1 MFDLHKAL
9 AEEAKEEYEFEDERI
24 AANWYL
30 TSLSYSLRSLKEDS
44 GQPESVREEKKKT
57 NMWLKNESIHVS
69 DIPAINF
76 DCLKCRIDADRPS
89 CDVFFYNA
97 GFSMHHKHLLGEF
110 KNTSKKEMV
119 KMMASDGKDGLKAKI
134 TSSIDLLRTEISF
147 TEREEEQKALE
158 GNVHLFLV
166 YGGKNDMSSAGEWAK
181 RLPRSEHVS
190 RDSKRKQISAS
201 RQRYN
206 SFDSEKQVNAVF
218 NSFGSFL
225 NDKGLV
231 PCTKEEFPG
240 NALPKLS
247 KSKIGKKRD
256 FSMFSATD
264 FAEIVDGGYFDA
276 WNWGTLAPYLERL
289 SGCG

>member
-24 AANWYL
+24 ASNLYL

>member
-9 AEEAKEEYEFEDERI
+9 AEEANEEYEFEDERI
-24 AANWYL
+24 ASNLYL

-44 GQPESVREEKKKT
+44 SQPESEREKKIEA
-57 NMWLKNESIHVS
+57 NMWLKNESIHIL

-76 DCLKCRIDADRPS
+76 DCLKCRIDAARPS

-97 GFSMHHKHLLGEF
+97 GFSMHHKHLIGEY

-119 KMMASDGKDGLKAKI
+119 KMIASDGADGLKPKI

-147 TEREEEQKALE
+147 TTTEEEQRALE
-158 GNVHLFLV
+158 GDIHLFLV
-166 YGGKNDMSSAGEWAK
+166 YGGKNDMSSSGEWEK

-190 RDSKRKQISAS
+190 RDSRRKQMSAS
-201 RQRYN
+201 KQRYSN
-206 SFDSEKQVNAVF
+206 VESEKHVNAVF

-225 NDKGLV
+225 IDKGLV

-247 KSKIGKKRD
+247 KSGIGKIRF
-256 FSMFSATD
+256 FSMFSAAD
-264 FAEIVDGGYFDA
+264 FTEIVDGGYFDA
-276 WNWGTLAPYLERL
+276 WNWGTLAPYLERM